1 MSDKGIDMCKFL
13 SGEGIGAMRQELL
26 MLYQSIQNTPALTID
41 LPADSGSGCI
51 TRIDAN
57 SFSLS
62 SWNMKFN

>member
-1 MSDKGIDMCKFL
+1 
-13 SGEGIGAMRQELL
+13 MRQELL